1 MKIVLAGAFGNLGF
15 EVLKQ
20 LVEKGYEVVAADLKE
35 KANNG
40 MRVNILLK
48 QLTPQSLK
56 H

>member
-40 MRVNILLK
+40 YEGKYTFKRLM
-48 QLTPQSLK
+48 PQSLK